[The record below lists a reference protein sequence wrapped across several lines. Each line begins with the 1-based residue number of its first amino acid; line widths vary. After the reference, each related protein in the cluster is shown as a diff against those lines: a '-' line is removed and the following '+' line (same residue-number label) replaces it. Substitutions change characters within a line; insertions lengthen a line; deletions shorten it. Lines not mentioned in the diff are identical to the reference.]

1 MCQICPSP
9 PKRGAA
15 QQPRLK
21 SRVNSIESTEIKDT
35 GLVSA
40 WEIHVP
46 ASPSGINLWFNSSMQ
61 VATKRWQSKKE
72 NNKNVMHPQRKLTLE
87 LTLFSRPTWW
97 YHARSRIYF
106 WVKSSKLLLSPP
118 ALYWFCISLNIS
130 FQFLSEVMEMGLWLG
145 QGTQC
150 NKRLSLSYR

>member
-46 ASPSGINLWFNSSMQ
+46 ASPSGI
-61 VATKRWQSKKE
+61 
-72 NNKNVMHPQRKLTLE
+72 E
-87 LTLFSRPTWW
+87 LTYDLILPCRLPQKGDNQKKKTTRMS
-97 YHARSRIYF
+97 
-106 WVKSSKLLLSPP
+106 
-118 ALYWFCISLNIS
+118 CILKGN
-130 FQFLSEVMEMGLWLG
+130 
-145 QGTQC
+145 
-150 NKRLSLSYR
+150 